1 MSGCRIVVV
10 PPFDSVSY
18 AQIEAEVLQS
28 FNRSD
33 IVTPD
38 EVRGGYSTL
47 AEAVL
52 TDSRYILV
60 PTAGAP
66 APAETYIGPT
76 SAHMLLLF
84 MPCLLSKFGPSYG
97 LSRLCKCTQNT
108 ACAPVCCSG
117 PGWPA
122 LDNLWGK
129 LFLVWTPESFHDYL
143 NLYPN
148 LENALCF
155 VSSVDGN
162 SGDDGGTTV
171 TDPAGVFIQTYD
183 GLSWS
188 SPVTADEVS
197 SFDARVRSLTYYSS
211 DQLSATVSILQI

>member
-1 MSGCRIVVV
+1 M
-10 PPFDSVSY
+10 
-18 AQIEAEVLQS
+18 VL
-28 FNRSD
+28 
-33 IVTPD
+33 
-38 EVRGGYSTL
+38 L
-47 AEAVL
+47 
-52 TDSRYILV
+52 
-60 PTAGAP
+60 
-66 APAETYIGPT
+66 
-76 SAHMLLLF
+76 
-84 MPCLLSKFGPSYG
+84 
-97 LSRLCKCTQNT
+97 
-108 ACAPVCCSG
+108 CCSG

-122 LDNLWGK
+122 LDTLRGR

-188 SPVTADEVS
+188 SPVTAAEIAAFESRVS
-197 SFDARVRSLTYYSS
+197 LQIPVDRSTPDLLLAIIIAGIQQIWRPWPQALHTR
-211 DQLSATVSILQI
+211 ATVVAMSRV

>member
-1 MSGCRIVVV
+1 MISKGN
-10 PPFDSVSY
+10 
-18 AQIEAEVLQS
+18 Q
-28 FNRSD
+28 
-33 IVTPD
+33 
-38 EVRGGYSTL
+38 
-47 AEAVL
+47 
-52 TDSRYILV
+52 
-60 PTAGAP
+60 
-66 APAETYIGPT
+66 
-76 SAHMLLLF
+76 LL
-84 MPCLLSKFGPSYG
+84 M
-97 LSRLCKCTQNT
+97 
-108 ACAPVCCSG
+108 CCSG

-122 LDNLWGK
+122 LDTLRGK

-188 SPVTADEVS
+188 SPVTAAEIAAFETRVS
-197 SFDARVRSLTYYSS
+197 LVLTANSSQKVNTRSACCHHCSRHPADLEAWPQKLCTSG
-211 DQLSATVSILQI
+211 LL

>member
-1 MSGCRIVVV
+1 M
-10 PPFDSVSY
+10 
-18 AQIEAEVLQS
+18 
-28 FNRSD
+28 
-33 IVTPD
+33 
-38 EVRGGYSTL
+38 
-47 AEAVL
+47 
-52 TDSRYILV
+52 
-60 PTAGAP
+60 
-66 APAETYIGPT
+66 
-76 SAHMLLLF
+76 
-84 MPCLLSKFGPSYG
+84 
-97 LSRLCKCTQNT
+97 
-108 ACAPVCCSG
+108 CCSG

-122 LDNLWGK
+122 LDTLRGR

-188 SPVTADEVS
+188 SPVTAAEIAAFETRVSLALTAYSKKPIGQHQICGLPSLQQTSSRFGGLAS
-197 SFDARVRSLTYYSS
+197 SFAHQGTCGRCVQSLTSVALGCLRFS
-211 DQLSATVSILQI
+211 GSPVSPAAMQGAALTTVN